1 MPVYQPA
8 PNIPLGAPVNRP
20 RTGLE
25 ALPYALQS
33 GPDFLREWATQILL
47 NVSAHSDAK
56 LTQVTGLLTAL
67 AGRLRAEL
75 EHLRREDL
83 ASQGFS
89 VGYASRQAAQRL
101 STVLRNIALSPEAD
115 VEMAAHAH
123 CVQTLLQTAE
133 CADDIVRE
141 NVVEALATL
150 APHLAAAEA
159 SAALPHLLRALRVEG
174 RDAEAYLHAI
184 LQLSLS
190 PKIDPLFLLAEAW
203 RGELLGALTEH
214 LFSSDPTL
222 VLLSIQI
229 LYNLSVS
236 GGTTHVAQHQAIVKQ
251 LVRFVA
257 GEVRGQWHHEEMARK
272 SALLL
277 FSFSKTPGVW
287 HRELRRH
294 EEDFVAGAALL
305 GATPTGAILLNLVNN
320 LAGN

>member
-47 NVSAHSDAK
+47 NLSAHSDAR
-56 LTQVTGLLTAL
+56 LTHVTGLLTAL

-75 EHLRREDL
+75 ELLKREDL

-101 STVLRNIALSPEAD
+101 STVLRNIALSPQAD
-115 VEMAAHAH
+115 LDMAAHAQ

-133 CADDIVRE
+133 CADDVVRE
-141 NVVEALATL
+141 NVVEALAAL

-159 SAALPHLLRALRVEG
+159 AAALPHLLRALREG
-174 RDAEAYLHAI
+174 LDAETYLHAI
-184 LQLSLS
+184 LQLSIS
-190 PKIDPLFLLAEAW
+190 PKVDALFLLADAW
-203 RGELLGALTEH
+203 RGELLSALTEH
-214 LFSSDPTL
+214 LYSSDPAL
-222 VLLSIQI
+222 VLLAIQV

-236 GGTTHVAQHQAIVKQ
+236 GGTTHVAQHLAIVKQ

-257 GEVRGQWHHEEMARK
+257 GEVRGQSHHEEIARK

-294 EEDFVAGAALL
+294 EEDLVAGAALL